1 MSAPFFVS
9 ANWQSDSLSFSGKG
23 ISALIQ
29 STPANRTVLSP
40 QVTPNF

>member
-9 ANWQSDSLSFSGKG
+9 VNWQSDSLSFSDKG

>member
-9 ANWQSDSLSFSGKG
+9 ENWQSDSLSFSDKG
-23 ISALIQ
+23 ISVLIQ

-40 QVTPNF
+40 KVMPNF

>member
-9 ANWQSDSLSFSGKG
+9 ENWQSDSLSFSDKG